1 VPGVRIDI
9 ARLRDLWIRI
19 GDIEA
24 LSRATTSGHR
34 AEDDARRG
42 SAPLSDARDAR
53 SRARRPPSLMDG
65 DGYFY
70 VQLRDELRRLY
81 AERDSTQHVPIAERV
96 ELVLTATLFEPVRT
110 SVRLNRST
118 TIEDQRS
125 SAQFRFRHGLVRT
138 DFHPIEDAEREAA
151 LARLAMAA
159 RTTSSFPFAFEP
171 ASIAVGLPVP
181 RRDEVIDALDFT
193 GTFEAPRPPGRVAP
207 QAVIDGGVL
216 DNIPVTA
223 AIRAVA
229 AAPADGPTARRLV
242 YMHPSPPA
250 MSQSGGDTLQLEA
263 EPAPGARVGPRQPS
277 TLRERI
283 AGLGSPRAIKAGIRT
298 LGARFGQESLLA
310 DIDELALVN
319 DIAERRRLALEAVF
333 GEYLDSERGGV
344 DLSAD
349 SFLRLQENVDR
360 RLVELDKV
368 RADIV
373 AGRIVDALQHP
384 ESIGAGRPTANRRT
398 LDRLEATAGRPLRA
412 LVCEALCR
420 AGRSGSEPIWRSAV
434 CLEEAALVLVSWA
447 RDIERWTAD
456 VGWESGADGSMD
468 EVGALKASGYRAR
481 AIVELMERRELE
493 RWVRSAT
500 SLRAAGP
507 APVDEWAREQAGDTP
522 WLVPSDL
529 AGRVGEALATDQG
542 EYGFPAFV
550 QQLSGK
556 PPATGVD
563 LRPRLWAEL
572 VEHAQRLGAAGRLRS
587 PARER
592 RPATVPFRIL
602 EQVVAQ
608 ERLDGLMEAAL
619 AAVTRLV
626 LPLQLVGPSENR
638 IEFVQLSGRAP
649 TPVQPRFKALLALR
663 AERTARE
670 AERALTDSD
679 HRLVDAALP
688 AGGLHDDDPLRP
700 SDKLCGDEMGNF
712 AAFLSAKWRANDWM
726 WGRLDAA
733 ATLVDLLVSP
743 ERLATGAAGADEA
756 VRLAHQAITAA
767 PPGMGNPEAWTTHFT
782 ETIWKG
788 QKLEDKL
795 RAALATSD
803 AAAREEAAAALQQ
816 AVTTRLHEEVLAAEL
831 PVVFGTNHEPDP
843 NWKPAAPAHPDDL
856 EDCIARYDTGLERPK
871 ALGDRRQVGM
881 GMRVGLVAFGAL
893 RPDGASPVAVF
904 GRGVVSLL
912 KPIYLAILFFALSV
926 RRGLF
931 VTAVAAGALQTTFWQ
946 RVDAWKAPTVY
957 QALVF
962 VGGVAVFAFGARWA
976 SKDAAEARERRRR
989 RSEWPGR
996 LQVVGGVV
1004 AAAVVLNVLWAAG
1017 SRYALLFLAAVALGC
1032 TAAWLW
1038 REQYRQ
1044 GRAGSLREQ
1053 IWFPATIVVAVAG
1066 IVFGGVLDQ
1075 EDRPVPGRVVGTAW
1089 DSFRPA
1095 ALLLAGAAVIVA
1107 IAGTS
1112 WMRGR
1117 HRIGAVALT
1126 AGAYLGTAAPFRV
1139 DDDGPGEWPTWVWVA
1154 AIVAAVCVV
1163 VALAALAA
1171 LDAVRRERAVGS
1183 PPWSLW
1189 VRAAGTVV
1197 VPGLVAAFL
1206 ATRHVSWPATAWAAL
1221 SIVIAAYA
1229 LTLYA
1234 TFADV
1239 LNPRPGAA
1247 PAVTAGRGVAVE
1259 PVSHVPPATP
1269 VAVGSPAS

>member
-1 VPGVRIDI
+1 MTAPDVEPVTDRNREELRLALAMRGGVSLAVWIGGAVSEIERMRRDSHPTYQALLNLAGYRPQVIVDVLTGASAGGLNGAVYAACQVYGIDI

-42 SAPLSDARDAR
+42 SAPVSDARDAR

-70 VQLRDELRRLY
+70 VQLRDELHRLY
-81 AERDSTQHVPIAERV
+81 SDRGGAQGVPIAERI

-138 DFHPIEDAEREAA
+138 DFHPTDEGERETA

-171 ASIAVGLPVP
+171 ASIAVGLPAQ
-181 RRDEVIDALDFT
+181 RRDDVVDALDFT
-193 GTFEAPRPPGRVAP
+193 GTFEAPRPPGRPAP

-250 MSQSGGDTLQLEA
+250 MSQSGGDTTQLDA
-263 EPAPGARVGPRQPS
+263 EPAPSPRVGPRPAS
-277 TLRERI
+277 TLGERI

-333 GEYLDSERGGV
+333 GEYLDPESAGV

-349 SFLRLQENVDR
+349 SFGRLQENVNR
-360 RLVELDKV
+360 RLIELDKV
-368 RADIV
+368 RADV
-373 AGRIVDALQHP
+373 AAGRIVDALQHP

-412 LVCEALCR
+412 VVCEALCHT
-420 AGRSGSEPIWRSAV
+420 GGGGKEPIWRAAV

-456 VGWESGADGSMD
+456 AGWETALDGSMD

-507 APVDEWAREQAGDTP
+507 DAVKAWALEQAADTP
-522 WLVPSDL
+522 WLVPPDV
-529 AGRVGEALATDQG
+529 AGRIGEALATDEGDQ
-542 EYGFPAFV
+542 GFPAFV
-550 QQLSGK
+550 RQLSGK

-572 VEHAQRLGAAGRLRS
+572 VGHAQRLGAAGRLRS

-626 LPLQLVGPSENR
+626 VPLQLVGPSENR

-649 TPVQPRFKALLALR
+649 TPVQTRFKALLAQRR
-663 AERTARE
+663 ARTARE
-670 AERALTDSD
+670 AERALSDAD
-679 HRLVDAALP
+679 HRLADPALDAKELRAED
-688 AGGLHDDDPLRP
+688 ALRP

-726 WGRLDAA
+726 WGRMDAA

-743 ERLATGAAGADEA
+743 ERLAIGAVDAEDA
-756 VRLAHQAITAA
+756 VRLAREAVTTA
-767 PPGMGNPEAWTTHFT
+767 PPGMEHAEAWTAHFT
-782 ETIWKG
+782 ETIWE
-788 QKLEDKL
+788 QHRLEDQL
-795 RAALATSD
+795 RAALETNDVAV
-803 AAAREEAAAALQQ
+803 REAAAAALQQ
-816 AVTTRLHEEVLAAEL
+816 AVTTRLHEEVLAA
-831 PVVFGTNHEPDP
+831 
-843 NWKPAAPAHPDDL
+843 
-856 EDCIARYDTGLERPK
+856 
-871 ALGDRRQVGM
+871 
-881 GMRVGLVAFGAL
+881 
-893 RPDGASPVAVF
+893 
-904 GRGVVSLL
+904 
-912 KPIYLAILFFALSV
+912 
-926 RRGLF
+926 
-931 VTAVAAGALQTTFWQ
+931 
-946 RVDAWKAPTVY
+946 
-957 QALVF
+957 
-962 VGGVAVFAFGARWA
+962 
-976 SKDAAEARERRRR
+976 
-989 RSEWPGR
+989 
-996 LQVVGGVV
+996 
-1004 AAAVVLNVLWAAG
+1004 
-1017 SRYALLFLAAVALGC
+1017 
-1032 TAAWLW
+1032 
-1038 REQYRQ
+1038 
-1044 GRAGSLREQ
+1044 
-1053 IWFPATIVVAVAG
+1053 
-1066 IVFGGVLDQ
+1066 
-1075 EDRPVPGRVVGTAW
+1075 
-1089 DSFRPA
+1089 
-1095 ALLLAGAAVIVA
+1095 
-1107 IAGTS
+1107 
-1112 WMRGR
+1112 
-1117 HRIGAVALT
+1117 
-1126 AGAYLGTAAPFRV
+1126 
-1139 DDDGPGEWPTWVWVA
+1139 
-1154 AIVAAVCVV
+1154 
-1163 VALAALAA
+1163 
-1171 LDAVRRERAVGS
+1171 
-1183 PPWSLW
+1183 
-1189 VRAAGTVV
+1189 
-1197 VPGLVAAFL
+1197 
-1206 ATRHVSWPATAWAAL
+1206 
-1221 SIVIAAYA
+1221 
-1229 LTLYA
+1229 
-1234 TFADV
+1234 
-1239 LNPRPGAA
+1239 
-1247 PAVTAGRGVAVE
+1247 
-1259 PVSHVPPATP
+1259 
-1269 VAVGSPAS
+1269 